1 MNRRNIFYIVF
12 YIVMAADSI
21 KGIYASFV
29 GDRELLFDSIKD
41 MFINVGILAIYLL
54 ATGEFF
60 NNKKDREGD

>member
-1 MNRRNIFYIVF
+1 
-12 YIVMAADSI
+12 MAADSI

-54 ATGEFF
+54 VTGEFF